1 MFERQMLKWIS
12 EALSNGSSASFS
24 CRNYS
29 QLAAFIVAYGSSGIP
44 ETVDRILQMEHQLTV
59 RDIHSLGRG
68 VECSDTI
75 NGRTRSSVV
84 SRALIELSL
93 LLDRRIKFWL
103 EKNTLLPVTSTL
115 LLSFSHRRRW
125 GSFRNFDFGEHRYR
139 ILIY

>member
-1 MFERQMLKWIS
+1 MLKWIS
-12 EALSNGSSASFS
+12 EAMNNGSSALFS

-29 QLAAFIVAYGSSGIP
+29 QLAAFVVAYGCSGIP

-59 RDIHSLGRG
+59 RDVHILGRG

-75 NGRTRSSVV
+75 NSRTRPAVV
-84 SRALIELSL
+84 SRSLIELSL

-125 GSFRNFDFGEHRYR
+125 GSFRNFDFSEHRYK